1 MGRQKVT
8 ACLFLFIEST
18 DLEVLWWGVTGR
30 NKVISMLFH
39 FILGIALESVAR
51 VMCSSDLLFARD
63 LIMSAVPFD
72 LVLITVYANF
82 TELKA

>member
-1 MGRQKVT
+1 MGRQKIT
-8 ACLFLFIEST
+8 AWLFLFIKSI

-30 NKVISMLFH
+30 NKVISILFL
-39 FILGIALESVAR
+39 FILGIALESVAW

-63 LIMSAVPFD
+63 LIITAVPFD
-72 LVLITVYANF
+72 PVLITVSANF